1 MRKESFG
8 WISRESIVGSA
19 VIIGEMKGSDIL
31 NFGLIGSLLYSA
43 YFMYASPID
52 RETCIFEIYNAKSL
66 ARSMLTVLDLIL
78 LPQLAQMKLHS
89 NSTTYTQYETSE
101 ITR

>member
-8 WISRESIVGSA
+8 WISREIIVGSA
-19 VIIGEMKGSDIL
+19 VSIGEKKGSDIL

-52 RETCIFEIYNAKSL
+52 RETCTFEIQNTRSL
-66 ARSMLTVLDLIL
+66 AQSMLTSFRSDSAAITG
-78 LPQLAQMKLHS
+78 PDEIAQ
-89 NSTTYTQYETSE
+89 
-101 ITR
+101 